1 MENPSERSVSGL
13 SGAWTAYRMWA
24 ATARHHRNAIDFW
37 NRGGLWLAIAG
48 ATLAALGQQ
57 LVPMAAVGGI
67 EGFAFRAP
75 GVLGAA
81 VIALATY
88 FSSQAVSGSRDRAWI
103 RCRAAAESIRSAIY
117 LYRAS
122 VPPFDTAARAAELS
136 ARVEKALEDL
146 SDIEP
151 RPPDAGEPAPA
162 LDALT
167 VDRYIGERVSEQIGW
182 YRGRAAD
189 YQKRADRCRR
199 FTLVLGAVSV
209 LLGLASAAAGVS
221 AWLGVIATATA
232 SITAHVKNQR
242 YQTLIGVYLATATRL
257 ELLKDQWADSGKTDA
272 DKPDRDAFIQ
282 RCEETMALENSAW
295 LAQWKD
301 QGPSQTAPVSPPDAP
316 AGADR
321 RIAPDQ
327 VLRLG
332 PNS

>member
-1 MENPSERSVSGL
+1 METRSARSVSGL
-13 SGAWTAYRMWA
+13 SGAWTAYRTWA
-24 ATARHHRNAIDFW
+24 ATARHQRNAIDFW

-57 LVPMAAVGGI
+57 LVPMAAVGGVPV
-67 EGFAFRAP
+67 FAFRLP

-103 RCRAAAESIRSAIY
+103 RCRAAAESIKSAIY

-122 VPPFDTAARAAELS
+122 VPPFDTAARAVELS
-136 ARVEKALEDL
+136 ARVDRALQDL
-146 SDIEP
+146 SNIEP
-151 RPPDAGEPAPA
+151 RPPDAEETPPA

-182 YRGRAAD
+182 YRERAAE
-189 YQKRADRCRR
+189 YQKRADRCRS
-199 FTLVLGAVSV
+199 FTLVLGAISV

-242 YQTLIGVYLATATRL
+242 YQTLIGIYLATATRL
-257 ELLKDQWADSGKTDA
+257 DLLKDQWADSGKTDA
-272 DKPDRDAFIQ
+272 DKPERDAFIQ
-282 RCEETMALENSAW
+282 RCEETMAVENSAW
-295 LAQWKD
+295 VAQWKE
-301 QGPSQTAPVSPPDAP
+301 QQPSPSASASPPNTSA
-316 AGADR
+316 ATDR
-321 RIAPDQ
+321 GIAPDH
-327 VLRLG
+327 VAPFA